1 MIEAGLGQP
10 ALAFAAGLLTV
21 AAPCALPLLPV
32 VLGTTTAGGP
42 GTRPVFIALGFAL
55 SFATVAFVFGSARS
69 LLGLDP
75 QVIRDLAALLLVAFG
90 LAMIWPGGFQR
101 AATRAGPLLA
111 PLQRLGDRTAPVNHT
126 APGNRT
132 APGGRTGLTGPVGG
146 LLVGVSLG
154 AIWTPCAGP
163 VLATI
168 LTLVASQTEP
178 RAAAALIAL
187 YATGAALP
195 MLVIGYGGQWVI
207 ARVRVLASRAHRIQ
221 QAMGGL
227 VVAVG
232 LLTLLQYD
240 TVVTVWL
247 SAFYPAIAEGL

>member
-1 MIEAGLGQP
+1 MIETGLGQP

-55 SFATVAFVFGSARS
+55 SFASVAFVFGSARS
-69 LLGLDP
+69 LLGFDP
-75 QVIRDLAALLLVAFG
+75 QVVRDLAALLLVAFG

-101 AATRAGPLLA
+101 LATRAGPLLA
-111 PLQRLGDRTAPVNHT
+111 PLQGLGD
-126 APGNRT
+126 RT
-132 APGGRTGLTGPVGG
+132 APGGRTGRTGPVGG

-178 RAAAALIAL
+178 RAAATLIAL
-187 YATGAALP
+187 YATGASLP

-221 QAMGGL
+221 QAMGVL
-227 VVAVG
+227 VVAMG

-247 SAFYPAIAEGL
+247 STFYPAIAEGL